1 MQAAALRR
9 RAAPAGIPTVRRVD
23 HFAFTVPDLDGAIA
37 FFAELLGGELC
48 YVEGPVED
56 SEGDWMTRKL
66 GVHPRASARVAL
78 LRVGPSTNLELFQ
91 YTTPDQRTR
100 PPRPADIGWHRL
112 VLRVADIG
120 AAVARLRERPDVRVQ
135 ADATTPTV
143 RPGHSLR
150 RVSFVTSWGM
160 ELQLCGDFDPLA
172 PASAGAPGP
181 AVVLGAERLALTVA
195 DLDAAVG
202 FFASV
207 LGATPL
213 PPRRPP
219 APGAQPRVTLRLG
232 PTDLIELRRAGP
244 GGSPPP
250 RNSDIGGHH
259 IAFHTDDV
267 DAAARYL
274 GEQPGVRVMGTP
286 ETISD
291 GPIAGNRWVYFT
303 TPIGVQMEVLC
314 MPDGRL
320 PYERHTTARRAA
332 SHGYSWR

>member
-1 MQAAALRR
+1 MQPAALAQ
-9 RAAPAGIPTVRRVD
+9 RASPAGIPTVRRVD
-23 HFAFTVPDLDGAIA
+23 HFAFTVPDLNGAIA

-48 YVEGPVED
+48 YVEGPVEA

-91 YTTPDQRTR
+91 YTAPDQRTR
-100 PPRPADIGWHRL
+100 PPRQGDSGWHRL
-112 VLRVADIG
+112 ALRVADIG
-120 AAVARLRERPDVRVQ
+120 TAAARLRERSDVVVH
-135 ADATTPTV
+135 ADTTAPTA

-150 RVSFVTSWGM
+150 RVGFSTPWGM
-160 ELQLCGDFDPLA
+160 ELQLCGAFDPLA
-172 PASAGAPGP
+172 PASAGAPGRI
-181 AVVLGAERLALTVA
+181 AVLGAERLVLTVA

-202 FFASV
+202 FFTAV
-207 LGATPL
+207 IGADPL
-213 PPRRPP
+213 PPRRPAP
-219 APGAQPRVTLRLG
+219 PGARRHVTLSLG
-232 PTDLIELRRAGP
+232 PTDLIELRQAGP
-244 GGSPPP
+244 GGPLPP

-259 IAFHTDDV
+259 IAFHSDDV

-291 GPIAGNRWVYFT
+291 GPIAGNRWVYFA

-332 SHGYSWR
+332 SHGFSWR